1 MVRYIVFRFPLTL
14 DEVSTVKTVGLRFH
28 PPHFTAVDNQ
38 NKESF
43 HRRPV
48 EHVTRMIH
56 MADPLPSTRLRFDI
70 RHCLSQAGDQV
81 R

>member
-1 MVRYIVFRFPLTL
+1 MVRTYRTPELRYIVFRFPLTL
-14 DEVSTVKTVGLRFH
+14 DEVSIVKTVGLRFH

-43 HRRPV
+43 QMKAPV

-56 MADPLPSTRLRFDI
+56 MAGPLLARPG
-70 RHCLSQAGDQV
+70 QG
-81 R
+81 